1 MRRLHRPE
9 APRCLKKYRHG
20 CHNWGHVTGDD
31 KGEIW
36 ASLNIMQENRCAYC
50 ESDIRTNVGDS
61 NAHIEHFRQRSRYQ
75 QGTFEWSNLFGSCNR
90 ADSCGGHKDKQSY
103 DYNDLIKMD
112 QEDPDHYL
120 RFIGDGQVLAAEGLS
135 AVCERKANETIRIFN
150 LNGSLR
156 QIRETHVIGY
166 LQTAKEIAEMALEFE
181 ESEWL
186 PFLEEELQAIA
197 GQPFETAI
205 RHVLQFS

>member
-1 MRRLHRPE
+1 M
-9 APRCLKKYRHG
+9 
-20 CHNWGHVTGDD
+20 
-31 KGEIW
+31 
-36 ASLNIMQENRCAYC
+36 
-50 ESDIRTNVGDS
+50 
-61 NAHIEHFRQRSRYQ
+61 
-75 QGTFEWSNLFGSCNR
+75 
-90 ADSCGGHKDKQSY
+90 
-103 DYNDLIKMD
+103 
-112 QEDPDHYL
+112 
-120 RFIGDGQVLAAEGLS
+120 S

>member
-1 MRRLHRPE
+1 
-9 APRCLKKYRHG
+9 
-20 CHNWGHVTGDD
+20 
-31 KGEIW
+31 
-36 ASLNIMQENRCAYC
+36 
-50 ESDIRTNVGDS
+50 
-61 NAHIEHFRQRSRYQ
+61 
-75 QGTFEWSNLFGSCNR
+75 
-90 ADSCGGHKDKQSY
+90 
-103 DYNDLIKMD
+103 MD
-112 QEDPDHYL
+112 QEDPDRYL